1 MFGHRLYLA
10 ILISTLFAC
19 IALRISSAR
28 EKESATRSISVS
40 SIGSDIELIGRLG
53 HPLGTMLSVDGNWEY
68 PDQSNGPTKVYSI
81 QLRITHVNQT
91 PLDSALVLDTGSV
104 HVDRKDR
111 TSAIPSHERH
121 KDLDGKR
128 WSMRVYETGRLTKV
142 PDEYWKL
149 QGMPAIFP
157 EPVFASAI
165 VGVLEAK

>member
-1 MFGHRLYLA
+1 MERRRSRNPQALSWLVACGPVFPVLWTTVETKRSVLRIYPADPLQNSLDRLLFVLCMKATHMFGHRLYLA

-81 QLRITHVNQT
+81 
-91 PLDSALVLDTGSV
+91 
-104 HVDRKDR
+104 
-111 TSAIPSHERH
+111 
-121 KDLDGKR
+121 
-128 WSMRVYETGRLTKV
+128 
-142 PDEYWKL
+142 
-149 QGMPAIFP
+149 
-157 EPVFASAI
+157 
-165 VGVLEAK
+165 